1 MIGLEQWG
9 LLVCDLVSRHR
20 IVGSGGEELAPIYYR
35 VPGYIPQIFVF
46 ILRKKPSHEVERSE
60 ITLQGNPR
68 LSLSSRMIESKL
80 TKEKFKVNELK

>member
-20 IVGSGGEELAPIYYR
+20 IVGSGGEKLAPIYYR

-46 ILRKKPSHEVERSE
+46 FFYVKSQVM
-60 ITLQGNPR
+60 R
-68 LSLSSRMIESKL
+68 LSGRKSPCRAIHDFHLSRMIE
-80 TKEKFKVNELK
+80 